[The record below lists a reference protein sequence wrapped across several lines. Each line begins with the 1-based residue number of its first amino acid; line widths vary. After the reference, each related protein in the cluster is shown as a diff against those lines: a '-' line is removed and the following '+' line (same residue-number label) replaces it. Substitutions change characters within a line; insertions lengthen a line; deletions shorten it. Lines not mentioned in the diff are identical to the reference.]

1 MFVIIAAN
9 LWNEISF
16 KVVFSTETS
25 GKIKADDIPI
35 KITGESNFQL
45 SSKTSSGGQAASS
58 VEFGQLLPGGAKTG
72 ELTFGG
78 FRQGFA
84 LGKYLRE
91 KYDLDDPSQIYTR
104 STGANRTVE
113 TARSILAGILED
125 RPTEM
130 NIEIFS
136 REQEYM
142 TMTKE
147 KLEKYPNIQ
156 AVDKFLKAASVLNQA
171 LRKFALDAMKLANVS
186 WEEAQGIGE
195 TTVQS

>member
-1 MFVIIAAN
+1 MF
-9 LWNEISF
+9 L
-16 KVVFSTETS
+16 TETG

-35 KITGESNFQL
+35 KITGKSNFQL
-45 SSKTSSGGQAASS
+45 TSKTSSGDEFTAST
-58 VEFGQLLPGGAKTG
+58 VEFGQLLPVGAKTG

-91 KYDLDDPSQIYTR
+91 KYIIEDSNDIFTR

-130 NIEIFS
+130 NIEISS
-136 REQEYM
+136 RDQEFM

-147 KLEKYPNIQ
+147 KLEKYPQIA
-156 AVDKFLKAASVLNQA
+156 AVEKFLKAASVLN
-171 LRKFALDAMKLANVS
+171 
-186 WEEAQGIGE
+186 
-195 TTVQS
+195 

>member
-1 MFVIIAAN
+1 M
-9 LWNEISF
+9 
-16 KVVFSTETS
+16 FSTVTG

-35 KITGESNFQL
+35 KITGESNFKL
-45 SSKTSSGGQAASS
+45 SSKTSAGGQAASS

-72 ELTFGG
+72 ELTCGG

-84 LGKYLRE
+84 LGKYLRK
-91 KYDLDDPSQIYTR
+91 KYDLDDPSQIFTR

-130 NIEIFS
+130 NIEISS

-156 AVDKFLKAASVLNQA
+156 AVEKYLKAASVLNQVQGQ
-171 LRKFALDAMKLANVS
+171 LALDAMKLANVS
-186 WEEAQGIGE
+186 WEEAQG
-195 TTVQS
+195 TVSKPFNHEECDIRYIS